1 MLKNLLFLELIVQFL
16 AAPLREKVKVS
27 QFFVYQLQTMN
38 TALNGETKSS
48 LSLLGIGKLINAFV
62 NRSKEELC
70 ILVSCI
76 TQRKPFLGIQEKLQG
91 SKGLYQH

>member
-27 QFFVYQLQTMN
+27 LN

-76 TQRKPFLGIQEKLQG
+76 TRRKPFLGIQEKLQG